1 MKRTHLNKS
10 VVLALTAP
18 FFMTSCATIGDMS
31 KTAIG
36 CIGGAAIGGV
46 GTLIAT
52 GDPGKALAG
61 TVIGGIAGCAI
72 GNYLDYRE
80 QQLKQAAQANGFE
93 PEFERIAVDEKK
105 GTSFSVDADENVIA
119 AQVSINSDKPIFDIN
134 QHVITDPEKKARL
147 ISFLKKY
154 VEGLADGSKVYVV
167 GHTDNSGRAEYNQ
180 SLSEKRAAYIAFLLS
195 EAGMDESNI
204 YYEGVG
210 ESQPLAS
217 NATSEGRAKN
227 RRFELVDVMHQKVP
241 DEAEQLNTAPIENV
255 VEVARAKKQRLEN
268 LTNVLPEKKV
278 RKKPKPQVTASR
290 ALRRESLDLDGVPLS
305 SFDQNHIV
313 AALGKQKNDEGW
325 GFFAKAN
332 ANSEAPIV
340 GSCAYTDPVT
350 KSRLRDFNGRPVNEK
365 QVGEQIKNL
374 YGNSWYGIAGTTAV
388 TLGPI
393 GIEKNTLDPTTTPIF
408 SFFKN
413 YKGGNVKPDYQYP
426 VSVET
431 YKGDGTVLVRM
442 YAKDDN
448 ALMKCSD
455 TVFSTNGESTSK
467 ASALIYQDKRNL
479 MAKAFELTVVK
490 G

>member
-31 KTAIG
+31 KTALG
-36 CIGGAAIGGV
+36 CIGGAVVGAGV
-46 GTLIAT
+46 TFINT
-52 GDPGKALAG
+52 GDPGKAALGALAG
-61 TVIGGIAGCAI
+61 GAVGCAI

-80 QQLKQAAQANGFE
+80 QQLKQAAKANGFE
-93 PEFERIAVDEKK
+93 PEFERIALDKKK
-105 GTSFSVDADENVIA
+105 GTTFSQDAEEDVIA
-119 AQVSINSDKPIFDIN
+119 AQVSLNSDKPLFESS
-134 QHVITDPEKKARL
+134 QYRITDPEKLKNLQA
-147 ISFLKKY
+147 FLKKY
-154 VEGLADGSKVYVV
+154 VEGLGEGSKVYVV
-167 GHTDNSGRAEYNQ
+167 GHTDSSGSSAYNQ
-180 SLSEKRAAYIAFLLS
+180 QLSENRASYIAFLLS

-210 ESQPLAS
+210 ESQPVAS
-217 NATSEGRAKN
+217 NATREGRAKN
-227 RRFELVDVMHQKVP
+227 RRFELVDVIHKEVP
-241 DEAEQLNTAPIENV
+241 DEAEQLNTAPVENV
-255 VEVARAKKQRLEN
+255 VEIARAKKQRIEN
-268 LTNVLPEKKV
+268 VTNTLPEKKV

-290 ALRRESLDLDGVPLS
+290 SLRRESLDLDGVPLS
-305 SFDQNHIV
+305 SFDQSHIV
-313 AALGKQKNDEGW
+313 AALGEQQSDDSW
-325 GFFAKAN
+325 GFFSKAN

-340 GSCAYTDPVT
+340 GSCAYTDPVVQ
-350 KSRLRDFNGRPVNEK
+350 SRLRDFNGRPVK
-365 QVGEQIKNL
+365 DKKVGEQLKNL
-374 YGNSWYGIAGTTAV
+374 YGNSWYGVAGTTAV

-393 GIEKNTLDPTTTPIF
+393 GIDKETLDPTTTPFF

-413 YKGGNVKPDYQYP
+413 YKGGKVKPDYQYP

-455 TVFSTNGESTSK
+455 TVFSTNGENTSK